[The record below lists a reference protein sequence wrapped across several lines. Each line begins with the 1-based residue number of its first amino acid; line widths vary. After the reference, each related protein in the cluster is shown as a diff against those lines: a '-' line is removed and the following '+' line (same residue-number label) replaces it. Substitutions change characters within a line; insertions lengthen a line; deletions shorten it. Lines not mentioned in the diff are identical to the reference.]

1 MTFITGLLFIAIA
14 IFIGRA
20 LLPSRSALQRSRW
33 EELGVAYLLGTAVV
47 VVVVTAGFT
56 AGLKMSV
63 LWWLPL
69 LGGIAGFAYD
79 RKRASTDGSLATAP
93 WSRPIGILLATVA
106 VAAVFATLALPLN
119 EFDPI
124 YHFAYRGK
132 VVLYEGTPLNE
143 AITGM
148 LSDDSYGRLV
158 THPNY
163 PFGIPI
169 LEAWTAHWGG
179 WHDRWVQ
186 LPLALWSACLPMVV
200 AFGLRKFST
209 AAASTGA
216 LLTAATPILY
226 GYDFLADGL
235 ESWSMAGLTSTMT
248 LGGGADL
255 AVMAM
260 VGLTAALFVRARQD
274 DDKRTAICA
283 GLALAGAVMMKNEGL
298 ALAGVSIL
306 ALLMTTILPP
316 RRIRIA
322 VPFVAVAILGIA
334 PWLGLRAQ
342 LPAIDENYSEQM
354 TVENVMHYLG
364 GGRELIEKSPMVMAG
379 REKPDLDNAPARIGL
394 VAASFWEEFSDLRS
408 WGLLWLLSIV
418 ALPFTKRRFM
428 DPEIRWLALLVLGGL
443 CLYFLTLLV
452 TPWNFPSLRDKGIP
466 ERLLVHLVGPI
477 VLLFGSAMPKKVE

>member
-1 MTFITGLLFIAIA
+1 
-14 IFIGRA
+14 
-20 LLPSRSALQRSRW
+20 
-33 EELGVAYLLGTAVV
+33 
-47 VVVVTAGFT
+47 
-56 AGLKMSV
+56 
-63 LWWLPL
+63 
-69 LGGIAGFAYD
+69 
-79 RKRASTDGSLATAP
+79 
-93 WSRPIGILLATVA
+93 
-106 VAAVFATLALPLN
+106 
-119 EFDPI
+119 
-124 YHFAYRGK
+124 
-132 VVLYEGTPLNE
+132 
-143 AITGM
+143 
-148 LSDDSYGRLV
+148 
-158 THPNY
+158 
-163 PFGIPI
+163 
-169 LEAWTAHWGG
+169 
-179 WHDRWVQ
+179 
-186 LPLALWSACLPMVV
+186 
-200 AFGLRKFST
+200 
-209 AAASTGA
+209 
-216 LLTAATPILY
+216 
-226 GYDFLADGL
+226 
-235 ESWSMAGLTSTMT
+235 
-248 LGGGADL
+248 
-255 AVMAM
+255 
-260 VGLTAALFVRARQD
+260 
-274 DDKRTAICA
+274 
-283 GLALAGAVMMKNEGL
+283 
-298 ALAGVSIL
+298 
-306 ALLMTTILPP
+306 MTTILPP